1 MTYQYLVN
9 TQMSATKGIKLH
21 GERAVEALLKEFAQL
36 DNMNTFRPIKA
47 DSISKQE
54 RSKAL
59 RLINLI
65 KEKRDGTLKGRT
77 CADGRSQ
84 RSYISKEEAASPA
97 CSNEALMITMVV
109 AAYENRKHATCD
121 VTSAYLHAD
130 QDDFVV
136 IKVQGQIVDILC
148 AKNPG
153 YEEFVVVEG
162 GKRTLYMQLL
172 KALYGCI
179 KSALLWYNLFTDTL
193 MDMGFE
199 LNPYDNC
206 VANKM
211 IDGKQCTI
219 IWWVDDNYISHVSD
233 GVLDLVIGKIE
244 ERFGKMSV
252 TRGDEHVFL
261 GMKLRFPGDGTV
273 RIMMK
278 EYIEEAIVLFGEKL
292 DRIVASPATSSLFI
306 LDPKAKPLPVD
317 RRERLHRIVGKLL
330 WVCKRGRPD
339 VDLTVA
345 YLCTRVSKATTDDW
359 RKLRRLLN
367 FLQCT
372 IDDER
377 IVSATNLKTLFTWVD
392 ASYAVHPDMRS
403 HTGGTMSLGGGVLN
417 TMSAKQKLNT
427 KSSTEAEVI
436 GASDYLPKNIWAV
449 LFLEAQGHHLDNNIF
464 FQDNLSAMKLERN
477 GLRSCGQK
485 SRHIDVRH
493 FWIMDRIRSGDI
505 DLRHCPTED
514 MLADYFTKP
523 LQGAAFQ
530 RFRSVIMGWK
540 PISTLFNQP
549 LDPAESKERVE

>member
-1 MTYQYLVN
+1 M
-9 TQMSATKGIKLH
+9 
-21 GERAVEALLKEFAQL
+21 
-36 DNMNTFRPIKA
+36 
-47 DSISKQE
+47 
-54 RSKAL
+54 
-59 RLINLI
+59 
-65 KEKRDGTLKGRT
+65 
-77 CADGRSQ
+77 
-84 RSYISKEEAASPA
+84 
-97 CSNEALMITMVV
+97 
-109 AAYENRKHATCD
+109 
-121 VTSAYLHAD
+121 
-130 QDDFVV
+130 
-136 IKVQGQIVDILC
+136 
-148 AKNPG
+148 
-153 YEEFVVVEG
+153 
-162 GKRTLYMQLL
+162 
-172 KALYGCI
+172 
-179 KSALLWYNLFTDTL
+179 
-193 MDMGFE
+193 
-199 LNPYDNC
+199 
-206 VANKM
+206 
-211 IDGKQCTI
+211 
-219 IWWVDDNYISHVSD
+219 
-233 GVLDLVIGKIE
+233 
-244 ERFGKMSV
+244 
-252 TRGDEHVFL
+252 
-261 GMKLRFPGDGTV
+261 
-273 RIMMK
+273 
-278 EYIEEAIVLFGEKL
+278 
-292 DRIVASPATSSLFI
+292 
-306 LDPKAKPLPVD
+306 
-317 RRERLHRIVGKLL
+317 
-330 WVCKRGRPD
+330 
-339 VDLTVA
+339 A

-427 KSSTEAEVI
+427 KSSIEAEVI